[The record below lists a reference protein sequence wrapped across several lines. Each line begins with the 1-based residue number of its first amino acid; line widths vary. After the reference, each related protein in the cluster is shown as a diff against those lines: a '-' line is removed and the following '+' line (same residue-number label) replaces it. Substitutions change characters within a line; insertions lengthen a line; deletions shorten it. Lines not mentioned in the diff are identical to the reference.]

1 MKKVSCE
8 GFPYTPQSQCDK
20 LWDKPTLFDFQSI
33 FVELSC
39 VFIKFTTHP
48 VVLTFTTHA
57 HILQA

>member
-20 LWDKPTLFDFQSI
+20 LSDKPTLFDFQSI
-33 FVELSC
+33 SQSC
-39 VFIKFTTHP
+39 LVFLLNLRLT